1 MSDRLPSWIYAP
13 IDRATK
19 ATLIDLAQ
27 QSGGAPTEG
36 RVTCA
41 GLRLL
46 IRDRQE
52 AARDEAFA
60 ASQAKA
66 ADMIKDAA
74 KAGLR
79 PTSGTYRALKS
90 ARVMITA
97 DEANDF
103 VRSLPPMPLAGED
116 EEVTHG

>member
-1 MSDRLPSWIYAP
+1 MADRLPSWVYAP

-19 ATLIDLAQ
+19 ATLIDLAE
-27 QSGGAPTEG
+27 QSGGTPTEG

-41 GLRLL
+41 SLRRL
-46 IRDRQE
+46 IAERQGI
-52 AARDEAFA
+52 ARNEAFA

-66 ADMIKDAA
+66 AAVFKDAA

-79 PTSGTYRALKS
+79 PTGGTYRALKS

-97 DEANDF
+97 NEANDF
-103 VRSLPPMPLAGED
+103 VRSLPPMPFSGED
-116 EEVTHG
+116 EEMKNG